1 MQLYDATV
9 RLSGNPMQE
18 VPKQNLTAPEVMLLQ
33 KIHGGVDAV
42 VRIAKRKM
50 DKRSH
55 GEERARLGALY
66 GDQQVFSL
74 FGPDHT
80 KLPVKLDNIEFV
92 DDDELSDDDLDALTA
107 PDVK

>member
-55 GEERARLGALY
+55 G
-66 GDQQVFSL
+66 
-74 FGPDHT
+74 
-80 KLPVKLDNIEFV
+80 
-92 DDDELSDDDLDALTA
+92 
-107 PDVK
+107 